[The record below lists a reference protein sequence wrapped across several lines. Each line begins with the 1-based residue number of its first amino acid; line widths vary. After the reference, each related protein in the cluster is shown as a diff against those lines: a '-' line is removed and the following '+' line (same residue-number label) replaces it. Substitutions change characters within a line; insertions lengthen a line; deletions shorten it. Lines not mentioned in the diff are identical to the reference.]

1 MIDFLNHGAVKTF
14 ISGDEEVN
22 SMKDSF
28 ETVVQFIPV
37 GGNRNEVRSN
47 LNAMLS
53 ILDQGLADM
62 LMAMTHPDAGQR
74 PTASEVVA
82 WPLQGVL
89 QAIQLADA
97 HAPPQG

>member
-14 ISGDEEVN
+14 ISGDEEVS

-62 LMAMTHPDAGQR
+62 QATDDTFMSRSVLIQNDKR
-74 PTASEVVA
+74 FPTPCVIL
-82 WPLQGVL
+82 WR
-89 QAIQLADA
+89 D
-97 HAPPQG
+97 